1 MILCFGMLAPLLS
14 AILQAKV
21 RIMGGSEQKKMF

>member
-1 MILCFGMLAPLLS
+1 MLAPLLS